1 VGKVASKR
9 KQIKIR
15 ECEIPKIE
23 IQVLTNN
30 FQPIGTYSLS
40 NFSKKYRG
48 Y

>member
-1 VGKVASKR
+1 MVGK
-9 KQIKIR
+9 IKKIIIR
-15 ECEIPKIE
+15 ECEIPQIK

-30 FQPIGTYSLS
+30 FQPIGTYSLD